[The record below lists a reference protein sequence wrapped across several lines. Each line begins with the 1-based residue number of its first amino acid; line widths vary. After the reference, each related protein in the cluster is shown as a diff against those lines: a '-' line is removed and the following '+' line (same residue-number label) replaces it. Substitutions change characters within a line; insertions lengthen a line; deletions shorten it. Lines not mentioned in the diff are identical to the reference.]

1 MLQPPVLSLAVW
13 NLGADPRP
21 ARIKYGG
28 STGAEELTR
37 ETFQ

>member
-1 MLQPPVLSLAVW
+1 MLQLPMFSLAVW